1 MNNFLETIRSQF
13 IENECV
19 SNLINEPN
27 LEKYLNVKSAILM
40 YVYKDEETGKIISV
54 EFVGV

>member
-19 SNLINEPN
+19 SNLIDEPN
-27 LEKYLNVKSAILM
+27 LEEYLNCKSAVVM
-40 YVYKDEETGKIISV
+40 FVYKDEENGKIISI
-54 EFVGV
+54 EFTGI

>member
-27 LEKYLNVKSAILM
+27 LEKYLNCKSAILM
-40 YVYKDEETGKIISV
+40 YVYKDEENGKIISV